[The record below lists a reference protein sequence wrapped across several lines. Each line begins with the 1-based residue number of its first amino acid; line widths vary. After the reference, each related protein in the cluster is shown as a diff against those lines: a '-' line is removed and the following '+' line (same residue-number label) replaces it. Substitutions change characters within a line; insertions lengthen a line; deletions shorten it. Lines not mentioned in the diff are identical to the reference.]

1 MAHGADTL
9 QGSHPPTEQH
19 RHQHARA
26 GMPAAARGSDRHG
39 SHPRWCACT
48 AECITQPATA
58 CTKSQSGE
66 GRPTLRQG
74 SHGGKSPK
82 QGPNKPGRSRDPN
95 LSASKRQPINEP
107 HTTLIAE
114 VSQFFSYHYF
124 PIPPHICLDA
134 ALTGSIVPCQTYDYL
149 GSLMSW
155 RRRRRLCDY
164 HAESI
169 HRWEWASRK
178 NRVTPRRSPFGHARR
193 TGRRG
198 MPAAANNS
206 AHGPQFRPPHARRR
220 QAALGFGRGP
230 RGHALIASLIEG
242 KQIRS
247 IGRLFCWHRR
257 PLLVTDRRLA
267 LPADGSRWRTKRG
280 HVISWS
286 IFVAATDG
294 DSPVK

>member
-149 GSLMSW
+149 GSVGWDPPPPPPPSKGGLLLPAVS
-155 RRRRRLCDY
+155 
-164 HAESI
+164 
-169 HRWEWASRK
+169 
-178 NRVTPRRSPFGHARR
+178 SP
-193 TGRRG
+193 
-198 MPAAANNS
+198 PAADLL
-206 AHGPQFRPPHARRR
+206 AHHPAASPP
-220 QAALGFGRGP
+220 
-230 RGHALIASLIEG
+230 S
-242 KQIRS
+242 RS
-247 IGRLFCWHRR
+247 GTC
-257 PLLVTDRRLA
+257 
-267 LPADGSRWRTKRG
+267 GG
-280 HVISWS
+280 
-286 IFVAATDG
+286 
-294 DSPVK
+294 

>member
-39 SHPRWCACT
+39 SHPRWCART

-66 GRPTLRQG
+66 GKPTLRQG

-107 HTTLIAE
+107 HTTLIAG

-149 GSLMSW
+149 GSSSLSAAAVSRNAAHPPGGHGRPA
-155 RRRRRLCDY
+155 RRPRPALPRPHAPCWPPPTTETMLPGGHASGHRESQPGGRPRLP
-164 HAESI
+164 A
-169 HRWEWASRK
+169 HRS
-178 NRVTPRRSPFGHARR
+178 TPSPLPPRRWR
-193 TGRRG
+193 
-198 MPAAANNS
+198 
-206 AHGPQFRPPHARRR
+206 QRPARRR
-220 QAALGFGRGP
+220 
-230 RGHALIASLIEG
+230 AS
-242 KQIRS
+242 
-247 IGRLFCWHRR
+247 
-257 PLLVTDRRLA
+257 T
-267 LPADGSRWRTKRG
+267 
-280 HVISWS
+280 
-286 IFVAATDG
+286 VAA
-294 DSPVK
+294 